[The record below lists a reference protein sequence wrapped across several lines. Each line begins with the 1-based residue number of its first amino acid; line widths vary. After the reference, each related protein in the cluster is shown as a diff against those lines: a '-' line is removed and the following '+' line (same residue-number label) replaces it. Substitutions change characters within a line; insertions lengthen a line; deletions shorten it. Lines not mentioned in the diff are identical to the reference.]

1 MNKTNRTEFDRIT
14 DEIFEKYGKICT
26 WSDEQREKM
35 CYIAHKL
42 LQENEKYNLTAIKTL
57 DGVIAKHLFDS
68 VAVEAYIP
76 ENATVIDVGTGA
88 GFPSLPLAVIRNDIR
103 IVALDATE
111 KKIGFVNTTAA
122 ELGLSNVSG
131 LYGRA
136 EELSTQPPLRE
147 KYDCAIARSV
157 AGLPVLSELCLPF
170 VKVGGSLLAM
180 KADRAMHEIE
190 ESQRALTLLGASTP
204 EVIHLYNDENG
215 EARLLFTSKKQSS
228 TPANYP
234 RRFAQIKKK
243 PL

>member
-1 MNKTNRTEFDRIT
+1 MNNANRTEFDRIT
-14 DEIFEKYGKICT
+14 DQIFEKYGKICT
-26 WSDEQREKM
+26 WSNEQREKL

-76 ENATVIDVGTGA
+76 QNTTIIDVGTGA
-88 GFPSLPLAVIRNDIR
+88 GFPSLPLAVIRSDIR

-111 KKIGFVNTTAA
+111 KKIGFVNSTAA
-122 ELGLSNVSG
+122 EIGLTNVSG

-136 EELSTQPPLRE
+136 EELSLQPPLRE

-157 AGLPVLSELCLPF
+157 AGLQILSELCLPF
-170 VKVGGSLLAM
+170 VKVGGKLLAM
-180 KADRAMHEIE
+180 KSDRAMHEIE
-190 ESQRALTLLGASTP
+190 ESQKALTTLGASVP
-204 EVIHLYNDENG
+204 DVIRLYDDENG
-215 EARLLFTSKKQSS
+215 EARLLFVSEKQNP
-228 TPANYP
+228 TPSNYP